1 METGFGVFVAA
12 GVNLLG
18 HTLGGQVSKFGF
30 KFRNLTLNSSCGHM
44 ACCQPVV
51 PTSTQPFLTLLPNC
65 TIMPLQSTLSV
76 SSAYNATNIDM
87 MNTPVSVYPGLQVRP
102 SMAISSKSFKR
113 PDNKSDNPKV
123 SNPYYDVGNV
133 LMIFYSLLNCSAA
146 TLELL
151 PDALSHLLGLFAT
164 RCMHRKNLKRCV

>member
-1 METGFGVFVAA
+1 MLPT
-12 GVNLLG
+12 
-18 HTLGGQVSKFGF
+18 
-30 KFRNLTLNSSCGHM
+30 
-44 ACCQPVV
+44 CC
-51 PTSTQPFLTLLPNC
+51 TQPFCILTLLQNC
-65 TIMPLQSTLSV
+65 TIMPLQSILSV
-76 SSAYNATNIDM
+76 SSGYHSANIDM

-151 PDALSHLLGLFAT
+151 PDALSHLLGLCAT